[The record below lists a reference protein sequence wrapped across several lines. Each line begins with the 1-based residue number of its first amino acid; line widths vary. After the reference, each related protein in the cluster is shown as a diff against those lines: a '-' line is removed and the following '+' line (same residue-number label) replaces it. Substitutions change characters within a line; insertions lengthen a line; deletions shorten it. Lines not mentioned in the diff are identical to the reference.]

1 MIGVT
6 GRGRTDTIVSGE
18 SVPHR
23 LVCLFTVAVLAL
35 CAGTDSPAPA
45 AGTPTVARGH
55 LLHIQIPTRSLAACV
70 AIAQYADGLELLG
83 TVKYAQDGR
92 LAWSLLIPS
101 TATLGKGSWY
111 VRCGLGIES
120 RGTFIVTVAG
130 AASGTKRTTGVAP
143 RVVVDKQGFSQR
155 ADNSSGSSLF
165 SFGVFLRNTSSTQD
179 ATGVYVLVNMVAAS
193 GDLVGSVTRTIKLI
207 GAGQTFAFGDSLRL
221 RSQVPVK
228 SLELAIRVGA
238 HTSKQPHTM
247 PGFAN
252 VRILPSTL
260 DPGYVG
266 EVDGEI
272 VNSVTTHAL
281 SSARLSIVLLNAA
294 GNPVGGVGTTTSLV
308 PSGSRMVF
316 RASAGFNAIPLDGSL
331 LPVISVEP
339 NYSSG

>member
-1 MIGVT
+1 
-6 GRGRTDTIVSGE
+6 
-18 SVPHR
+18 
-23 LVCLFTVAVLAL
+23 LLTVAVLAL
-35 CAGTDSPAPA
+35 CAGTVAPAPA

-55 LLHIQIPTRSLAACV
+55 LLHIKITTRSLAACV

-83 TVKYAQDGR
+83 SVKYAQDGR
-92 LAWSLLIPS
+92 LAWALLIPR
-101 TATLGKGSWY
+101 TAPLGKGSWY
-111 VRCGLGIES
+111 VRCGLGVES
-120 RGTFIVTVAG
+120 RGAFVVTVA
-130 AASGTKRTTGVAP
+130 AAATGGTKTTTGVAP

-155 ADNSSGSSLF
+155 ADNANGGSLF

-179 ATGVYVLVNMVAAS
+179 AMSVYVLVNMVGAS
-193 GDLVGSVTRTIKLI
+193 GALVGSVTRTIKLI
-207 GAGQTFAFGDSLRL
+207 EAGQTFAFGDSLRL
-221 RSQVPVK
+221 RSQVPVR
-228 SLELAIRVGA
+228 SLEVTIRVGV
-238 HTSKQPHTM
+238 HKLKQPHTM

-252 VRILPSTL
+252 VRILASTL

-272 VNSVTTHAL
+272 LNSVTTRAL

-339 NYSSG
+339 NYSAG

>member
-1 MIGVT
+1 VG
-6 GRGRTDTIVSGE
+6 GRIQLFRGE
-18 SVPHR
+18 SVSHR
-23 LVCLFTVAVLAL
+23 LVALLIIVVLAL
-35 CAGTDSPAPA
+35 SAGTASPAPA

-55 LLHIQIPTRSLAACV
+55 TLYIKMTTRSLAACV
-70 AIAQYADGLELLG
+70 AIAQYADGLG
-83 TVKYAQDGR
+83 QFGSVKYAQDGR
-92 LAWSLLIPS
+92 LAWALLVPR
-101 TATLGKGSWY
+101 TAPLGKGSWY

-120 RGTFIVTVAG
+120 RGTFIVTIAG
-130 AASGTKRTTGVAP
+130 AAAGGTKDTTGVAP

-155 ADNSSGSSLF
+155 PDNSSGSSLF
-165 SFGVFLRNTSSTQD
+165 SFGMFLRDTSSTQD
-179 ATGVYVLVNMVAAS
+179 VMNVYVLVNMVAAS
-193 GDLVGSVTRTIKLI
+193 GDLVGSLTRTIKLI
-207 GAGQTFAFGDSLRL
+207 GAGQTFAFGDSLTL

-228 SLELAIRVGA
+228 KLELTIRVGV
-238 HTSKQPHTM
+238 HKLKQPHTM

-252 VRILPSTL
+252 LRILPSTL

-272 VNSVTTHAL
+272 LNSVTTRAL
-281 SSARLSIVLLNAA
+281 LSARLSIVLLNAA
-294 GNPVGGVGTTTSLV
+294 GNPVGGGVGNTTSLL

>member
-1 MIGVT
+1 MIGLT

-23 LVCLFTVAVLAL
+23 LACLLTVAVLAL
-35 CAGTDSPAPA
+35 CAGTVSPAPA

-55 LLHIQIPTRSLAACV
+55 LLHIKITTRSLAACV

-92 LAWSLLIPS
+92 LAWSLLIPR

-120 RGTFIVTVAG
+120 RGAFVVTVAG
-130 AASGTKRTTGVAP
+130 GAKHTTGVAP

-155 ADNSSGSSLF
+155 ADTSSGASLF
-165 SFGVFLRNTSSTQD
+165 SFGVFLHNTSSTQD
-179 ATGVYVLVNMVAAS
+179 AMSVYVLVNMVAAS
-193 GDLVGSVTRTIKLI
+193 GDLVGSATRTIKLI

-228 SLELAIRVGA
+228 SLELAIRVGE
-238 HTSKQPHTM
+238 HELKQPHTM

-252 VRILPSTL
+252 LRILASTL
-260 DPGYVG
+260 DPAYVG

-272 VNSVTTHAL
+272 LNSVTTRTL
-281 SSARLSIVLLNAA
+281 SSARLSIVLVNAA

-308 PSGSRMVF
+308 PAGSRMVF
-316 RASAGFNAIPLDGSL
+316 RAAAGLNAIPLDGSL

-339 NYSSG
+339 NYGSG